1 MEPNESQLIS
11 GAQNGDSDAL
21 EQLLRTHYDMIFSIC
36 RKLTGNDADANDAT
50 QESLLAIVRG
60 LPSFQGTSKFS
71 TWAYRIA
78 TNSTL
83 DELRRRTRR
92 PITGLDEWDFP
103 KEGTP
108 GIEEIVVTAL
118 DVHAALDN
126 LPDEFRI
133 PIVLREQLGMNYDE
147 IAEVLSLPSGT
158 VKSRIARA
166 RTKLKTDLLGNKTE
180 LDFVKEVDDEKS

>member
-11 GAQNGDSDAL
+11 GAQNGNSDAL
-21 EQLLRTHYDMIFSIC
+21 EQLLRMHYDMIFSVC

-103 KEGTP
+103 KEGAP

-180 LDFVKEVDDEKS
+180 LDFVKEVDDEES